1 MTTEELMEIW
11 HNKPENKNLGARK
24 SAIKFAEYYHQ
35 EQVKAGVTPE
45 GDIPYVILKIE
56 KGDGIHTVIECTN
69 CGDVKGMYLGMT
81 CPLCKR
87 AFRDVRTTPTI
98 RG

>member
-35 EQVKAGVTPE
+35 EQVKARVTSE
-45 GDIPYVILKIE
+45 GETRTEIMEEVWDQWVELSE
-56 KGDGIHTVIECTN
+56 DDFNSWLH
-69 CGDVKGMYLGMT
+69 DS
-81 CPLCKR
+81 
-87 AFRDVRTTPTI
+87 AF
-98 RG
+98 

>member
-35 EQVKAGVTPE
+35 EQVEAGVTYE
-45 GDIPYVILKIE
+45 GVGVSSKINDYVDLTTEQAEAHNEEDLDLCSI
-56 KGDGIHTVIECTN
+56 
-69 CGDVKGMYLGMT
+69 CGDASTVNCT
-81 CPLCKR
+81 IC
-87 AFRDVRTTPTI
+87 RTESC
-98 RG
+98 